1 MSSGPSGTFW
11 GRSINHRF
19 NQYRRGLAIKP
30 IKHLMVITND
40 ATGKISEI
48 RYDFKKTIIS
58 KLRAEKYERIDK
70 DTYIGAKDFIVIYKE
85 FWGL

>member
-1 MSSGPSGTFW
+1 
-11 GRSINHRF
+11 
-19 NQYRRGLAIKP
+19 
-30 IKHLMVITND
+30 MVITND